1 MKKCEVREYNMRKIL
16 IDVLKDVANG
26 CIIIDNDEFNIGFNT
41 VIYDNNKVVLNTT
54 INEQLPTLIIKDF
67 DLFVKKMNDYV
78 LTFQNK
84 RTKLPTIVQD
94 KDNGLLKFIIAY
106 LFANASTLDFTN
118 PIPFIDRNI
127 NFLLDDNLDALKDGI
142 SIGPLSNFQNSYL
155 YIKLDEQ
162 SPFMETPYKIDISLI
177 KKENNQLLKYHL
189 PSVGYGIS
197 SNTAYIFFLENPKY
211 KNIVQSE
218 EQIKYEKKI
227 KRELYKIN
235 ALVNEQETMEYHS
248 YYNNESDY
256 YPENISDVSP
266 SAVLSATVFIN
277 LLLQNGISNIKIID
291 YLPVRWYAKDM
302 AVTKLIETKTNL
314 TEEEKLEIRNKQIL
328 IQQNITNKFLR
339 TFRRLQFH
347 FPDINITSL
356 PKELDDYMHIKLDG
370 NLDLCNNDILQ
381 EVSNLIKENDYIKT
395 NLKR

>member
-1 MKKCEVREYNMRKIL
+1 
-16 IDVLKDVANG
+16 
-26 CIIIDNDEFNIGFNT
+26 
-41 VIYDNNKVVLNTT
+41 
-54 INEQLPTLIIKDF
+54 
-67 DLFVKKMNDYV
+67 MNDYV

-197 SNTAYIFFLENPKY
+197 SNTAYIFFLENPKH
-211 KNIVQSE
+211 KNIVKSE
-218 EQIKYEKKI
+218 EQIKDEKKI

-235 ALVNEQETMEYHS
+235 ALVNEQETMEYMLVIIMKVIIQKTFLMFHLQQF
-248 YYNNESDY
+248 Y
-256 YPENISDVSP
+256 
-266 SAVLSATVFIN
+266 
-277 LLLQNGISNIKIID
+277 LLLFSLIYFFKNGISNIKI
-291 YLPVRWYAKDM
+291 
-302 AVTKLIETKTNL
+302 LI
-314 TEEEKLEIRNKQIL
+314 IYQ
-328 IQQNITNKFLR
+328 
-339 TFRRLQFH
+339 
-347 FPDINITSL
+347 
-356 PKELDDYMHIKLDG
+356 
-370 NLDLCNNDILQ
+370 
-381 EVSNLIKENDYIKT
+381 
-395 NLKR
+395 